1 MEILEAQPPQ
11 LGKLVGAALTEV
23 EVEPLVIAGQV
34 GPVQV
39 PLLMGKQAPAVEAE
53 AEVAEI
59 SLIHILETQI
69 YFYVTRA
76 AVAAALASL
85 ELGQMERAEHLIP
98 EEAGAAAGVLAAH
111 RAVRPLVAHMVAG
124 AGAGSLLRT

>member
-1 MEILEAQPPQ
+1 VEILEAQPPQ

-39 PLLMGKQAPAVEAE
+39 VMGKQAPAVEVE

-59 SLIHILETQI
+59 PLIHILETQI
-69 YFYVTRA
+69 
-76 AVAAALASL
+76 
-85 ELGQMERAEHLIP
+85 
-98 EEAGAAAGVLAAH
+98 
-111 RAVRPLVAHMVAG
+111 
-124 AGAGSLLRT
+124 